1 MREPGSALATMAKI
15 IEIRDRRPMV
25 SSLTIAALFE
35 RRHDNVLRAIRHEL
49 GEEISLRKIEES
61 TYTTERGKEYPFY
74 WLDERQ
80 ALILMP
86 FLGGTKAREGQRKLV
101 DAYLYYR
108 DHFADPPR
116 HDLLRFKRG
125 AMFPMTDAL
134 KDRRADEGKPTDER
148 HYMCENKLCNFAL
161 SGKFAALDETAL
173 SNDELT
179 LLAKVRTMNGSLIA
193 AGIGYEER
201 KPLLVRYATRE
212 RSKPLLLEAP
222 CTRP

>member
-1 MREPGSALATMAKI
+1 MRNTHSALTTIANV
-15 IEIRDRRPMV
+15 IELKNRQPMV
-25 SSLTIAALFE
+25 SSLKLAELFA
-35 RRHDNVLRAIRHEL
+35 RPHFRVLNAIKRL
-49 GEEISLRKIEES
+49 LD
-61 TYTTERGKEYPFY
+61 RGKLTTGVVVSDWTDSTGRKNELL
-74 WLDERQ
+74 WLDERS
-80 ALILMP
+80 ALIATP
-86 FLGGTKAREGQRKLV
+86 FIGGAKAEDVQERIV

-134 KDRRADEGKPTDER
+134 KDRRADDGKPTDER

-179 LLAKVRTMNGSLIA
+179 LLAKVRAMNGSLIA
-193 AGIGYEER
+193 AGIGYKER
-201 KPLLVRYATRE
+201 KPLLTRYATRE